1 VSSPREA
8 LEPLTTTTQP
18 TDPRKVALLDDADI
32 DRSDRALVDDRPG
45 YWTRRATDDAVGDV
59 TYASSSPEEV
69 RVRVRQGGGG
79 WLVMSDALAPGWR
92 ATIHDVR
99 QPIVAAFGAFRALQI
114 PAGSVEVVLRY
125 ESPAWRRAVLVSGAG
140 GVVMLL
146 LLAWA
151 LLRPRRVAATLPYH
165 AN

>member
-1 VSSPREA
+1 MRLDRGPRHLPGVPADLAVLEA
-8 LEPLTTTTQP
+8 AVVGEE
-18 TDPRKVALLDDADI
+18 
-32 DRSDRALVDDRPG
+32 
-45 YWTRRATDDAVGDV
+45 RRARRPQPEDGVFDHRPARPHRV
-59 TYASSSPEEV
+59 EEV
-69 RVRVRQGGGG
+69 AEVIFGAVVAGRRRVG
-79 WLVMSDALAPGWR
+79 LV
-92 ATIHDVR
+92 
-99 QPIVAAFGAFRALQI
+99 VARLELRAFGVFRAVQI

-146 LLAWA
+146 LLAWS